1 MTTPPTP
8 RAVLSLYASTLRTA
22 RSFSSY
28 NFRNYF
34 LWRTKDTFRSIQAEQ
49 DPAKLSLAYNEAV
62 KELAVL
68 RRSAVVNQLYGG
80 WRLAVEEQS
89 DVRTRGDT

>member
-1 MTTPPTP
+1 MATPPS
-8 RAVLSLYASTLRTA
+8 RKAILSLYTSTLRTA
-22 RSFSSY
+22 KSFSSY

-34 LWRTKDTFRSIQAEQ
+34 VSRTEDTFQGMQAEQ
-49 DPAKLSLAYNEAV
+49 DPIKLSQAYNEAV

-80 WRLAVEEQS
+80 SRLAVEEQS
-89 DVRTRGDT
+89 DVGTRGDT

>member
-1 MTTPPTP
+1 MATPPS
-8 RAVLSLYASTLRTA
+8 RKAILSLYASTLRTA
-22 RSFSSY
+22 KSFSSY

-34 LWRTKDTFRSIQAEQ
+34 VSRTQDTFRGMQAEQ
-49 DPAKLSLAYNEAV
+49 DSTTLSRAYDKAV

-68 RRSAVVNQLYGG
+68 RRSAVLNQLYGG
-80 WRLAVEEQS
+80 SRLAVEEQS

>member
-1 MTTPPTP
+1 MATPPS
-8 RAVLSLYASTLRTA
+8 RKAIQGLYASTLRTA
-22 RSFSSY
+22 QSFSSY

-34 LWRTKDTFRSIQAEQ
+34 VWRTEDTFRGMQAEQ
-49 DPAKLSLAYNEAV
+49 DPIKLSQSYNEAV

-80 WRLAVEEQS
+80 LRLAVEEQS
-89 DVRTRGDT
+89 NVRTPGDT

>member
-1 MTTPPTP
+1 MVVPPS
-8 RAVLSLYASTLRTA
+8 RKAVLSLYACTLRTA
-22 RSFSSY
+22 KSFSSY

-34 LWRTKDTFRSIQAEQ
+34 VQRTKDTFRGIQAEQ
-49 DPAKLSLAYNEAV
+49 DPNRLSQAYSEAV
-62 KELAVL
+62 KELSVL